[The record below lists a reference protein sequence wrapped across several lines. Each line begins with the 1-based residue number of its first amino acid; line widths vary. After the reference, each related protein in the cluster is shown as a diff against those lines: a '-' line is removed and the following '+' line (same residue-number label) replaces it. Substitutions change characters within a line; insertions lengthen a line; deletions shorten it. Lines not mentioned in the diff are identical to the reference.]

1 MVTDGI
7 HVTYPQSRTRDTRE
21 DRNMLPRLLTVW
33 LLVAAAGKAL
43 DAGDIQISHHK
54 YQQRVAIITL
64 HCLVWHMDWGNFLQT
79 SSIIFNE

>member
-1 MVTDGI
+1 MFTDGI
-7 HVTYPQSRTRDTRE
+7 HVTYPHSRTRDTRE

>member
-1 MVTDGI
+1 M
-7 HVTYPQSRTRDTRE
+7 TRDTRE

-33 LLVAAAGKAL
+33 LLVAAAGNTL
-43 DAGDIQISHHK
+43 DNIDTMVIGQSAGDIQISHHK